1 MQAMKAIAPAT
12 GAVGPITAVGRKLS
26 RVSSLRVRNAA
37 ASAVYSTTSTTDKFL
52 NQVKSVPKNIEYGGG
67 GGGGG
72 LQPKGPTQ
80 SFSKAS
86 DVSANVTSPPS
97 GASLDST
104 SEIPTDTPS
113 GIGGGDKEGSGAGPN
128 KVTFEMSSSNS
139 SSSFGSEDE
148 MEEYFPSSA
157 KASQES
163 RQEQQQQTII
173 NTFLN
178 QRTSY
183 PGMVMLCIY
192 FLTYTAKSI
201 ISKFCLQCKYYL
213 LVLPSM
219 YYRAKAVG

>member
-12 GAVGPITAVGRKLS
+12 GTVGPITAVGRKLS

-52 NQVKSVPKNIEYGGG
+52 NQVKSVPKNIEYGG

-139 SSSFGSEDE
+139 SSSFGTSEDE

-157 KASQES
+157 KASQET

-183 PGMVMLCIY
+183 PGMIILYLLLY
-192 FLTYTAKSI
+192 FVTYTAPFLFQK
-201 ISKFCLQCKYYL
+201 
-213 LVLPSM
+213 
-219 YYRAKAVG
+219 